1 MKKFNSMHEDHFLA
15 LFFTYFSLSFLIAA
29 FFMPDRSDR
38 LPGLE
43 RHSRTKHERRSSYQ
57 RPLLHHSHR
66 KH

>member
-1 MKKFNSMHEDHFLA
+1 
-15 LFFTYFSLSFLIAA
+15 
-29 FFMPDRSDR
+29 MPDRSDR

>member
-1 MKKFNSMHEDHFLA
+1 
-15 LFFTYFSLSFLIAA
+15 
-29 FFMPDRSDR
+29 MPDRSDR

-43 RHSRTKHERRSSYQ
+43 CHSRTKHE